1 MLKNK
6 FKILSCI
13 FIIAILVSSVC
24 FATDDATVLT
34 DENSGET
41 TTTESENIS
50 LPSSEWI
57 ENDLYLC
64 DEDIVIEGIVDGNV
78 FAIGNTVTV
87 KAEIGGDLF
96 VIADNFTLD
105 GGYIYSSIFGLAN
118 DMKINGIACD
128 IYAIANNFTL
138 EENGYIHR
146 DLKLTSQNVSI
157 NGLVRK
163 NAYLSAENITFSELA
178 NTYIYGNLTYS
189 SNAEIT
195 IPENAVTGSVT
206 YNKSEGETA
215 PSTASKIVSI
225 LISVGLLLLNTFIVT
240 ILAIWLAPN
249 FIKKVSNMGI
259 GKTLIALPI
268 GLVTLIAIPVIS
280 IVVLFTVIGIPLS
293 FALLAIYF
301 LLIAF
306 ATAFASMAISGL
318 ILKKSKSKVKFVLF
332 ALVSTIIIWA
342 LSLIPFVGGIVEFL
356 ILILGLGTVVS
367 NLFRK
372 VPNEVKE

>member
-13 FIIAILVSSVC
+13 FLIAILISSVC
-24 FATDDATVLT
+24 FATDDATILT

-41 TTTESENIS
+41 TTSNNDMTTSQ
-50 LPSSEWI
+50 WI
-57 ENDLYLC
+57 EDDLYLC
-64 DEDIVIEGIVDGNV
+64 DENIVIEGIVDGNV

-96 VIADNFTLD
+96 VMADSFTLD
-105 GGYIYSSIFGLAN
+105 GGYIYSSIFGIAN
-118 DMKINGIACD
+118 DIKINGIACD
-128 IYAIANNFTL
+128 VYAMANNFTL

-146 DLKLTSQNVSI
+146 DLKLASQNVSI
-157 NGLVRK
+157 NGTIRR
-163 NAYLSAENITFSELA
+163 NAYITSENIAFSELA
-178 NTYIYGNLTYS
+178 NTYIYGNLTYN
-189 SNAEIT
+189 SNKEIS
-195 IPENAVTGSVT
+195 IPENAVTGNVNF
-206 YNKSEGETA
+206 NKVDEEVA
-215 PSTASKIVSI
+215 PSTASSI
-225 LISVGLLLLNTFIVT
+225 ISKLIDVGLLLLNTFIVT
-240 ILAIWLAPN
+240 ILAIWLTPN

-268 GLVTLIAIPVIS
+268 GLVALIVIPVIS

-293 FALLAIYF
+293 CALLTIYF

-306 ATAFASMAISGL
+306 ATAFSSMAISG
-318 ILKKSKSKVKFVLF
+318 IMIKKSKSKIKFVLL
-332 ALVSTIIIWA
+332 ALASTIVIWA

-367 NLFRK
+367 NFFRK
-372 VPNEVKE
+372 VPSEVKE

>member
-24 FATDDATVLT
+24 FATDDANISAT
-34 DENSGET
+34 ENSEET
-41 TTTESENIS
+41 TTTEGTSTSKWVED
-50 LPSSEWI
+50 
-57 ENDLYLC
+57 DLYLC
-64 DEDIVIEGIVDGNV
+64 DENIVIDGVVDGNV

-87 KAEIGGDLF
+87 TAEIGGDLF

-118 DMKINGIACD
+118 DMTINGVVCD
-128 IYAIANNFTL
+128 VYAMSNNFSIG
-138 EENGYIHR
+138 ENGYIHR

-157 NGLVRK
+157 NGVIRR
-163 NAYLSAENITFSELA
+163 NAYISSSNITFPELSD
-178 NTYIYGNLTYS
+178 TYIYGNLTYT

-195 IPENAVTGSVT
+195 IPETAVTGNIT
-206 YNKSEGETA
+206 HNKAEEKTKSSNSSSFASE
-215 PSTASKIVSI
+215 
-225 LISVGLLLLNTFIVT
+225 LLNVGLLLLNTLVISL
-240 ILAIWLAPN
+240 LAIWLTPN
-249 FIKKVSNMGI
+249 FVKKVSNMGI
-259 GKTLIALPI
+259 KKALIALPI
-268 GLVTLIAIPVIS
+268 GLAALIVLPIIS
-280 IVVLFTVIGIPLS
+280 ILVIFTVIGVPLS
-293 FALLAIYF
+293 FALLGIYF

-306 ATAFASMAISGL
+306 ATAFASMVISG
-318 ILKKSKSKVKFVLF
+318 IITKNSDSKVKFVLF

-356 ILILGLGTVVS
+356 ILILGLGTVIF

-372 VPNEVKE
+372 VPSEVNE